1 MKLSSYIDK
10 KLVYVGIEAKNKY
23 EVITKM
29 VEMIAKADNISK
41 NQKEQILTSILNREE
56 EMSTV
61 MGKGVAIPHAK
72 VDNYDDIVLAIG
84 ILKDPIYCESA
95 LNIKEE
101 IKVVFMIISG
111 VAKTKIMLKLISTIM
126 NLVSNSELLQ
136 FIKNESEKDNIV
148 KKIKDSN
155 IEVSENVIAE
165 DVMEKNIEPI
175 LLTNTLHEVARK
187 FILDNITGLPVVDEN
202 NQFIGEITERELI
215 EYGMPKYASLMNDLA
230 FLNIGEQTFE
240 LYFKNEH
247 LITVKDL
254 YRKNAL
260 TVDKNASIIEVCFLM
275 ITKGNTR
282 VYVVENKKYIG
293 MITRSDIIK
302 KVLHI

>member
-101 IKVVFMIISG
+101 IKVIFMIISG
-111 VAKTKIMLKLISTIM
+111 VSKTKIMLKLISTIM
-126 NLVSNSELLQ
+126 NLVSNTELLQ
-136 FIKNESEKDNIV
+136 FIKNENDKDDII

-155 IEVSENVIAE
+155 IEVSENVTAE

-187 FILDNITGLPVVDEN
+187 FVLEKITGLPVVDEN

-247 LITVKDL
+247 LIMVKDL

-260 TVDKNASIIEVCFLM
+260 AVDKNASVIEVCFLM